1 MNPMNPKSIKLKA
14 SVAVL
19 LIFMLAGCG
28 YHLSGTGGSLRKY
41 MRTISVPV
49 FENESNEPLIQRQF
63 TDAVR
68 QAFLTDGR
76 LRLTG
81 PKNADLL
88 LTGII
93 DVYSVRSVAFS
104 KDDVV
109 TESIIT
115 LGVTVLVKDQVKKK
129 AYMENKLK
137 ANRDFRSDSLVINS
151 EAARQAALEEA
162 YRDLARQIVSLVI
175 DKF

>member
-1 MNPMNPKSIKLKA
+1 MKIKTIKLKTF
-14 SVAVL
+14 VPVL
-19 LIFMLAGCG
+19 LLFFLAGCG
-28 YHLSGTGGSLRKY
+28 YHMSGTGGSLRKH

-49 FENESNEPLIQRQF
+49 FDNESSEPLIQRQF

-76 LRLTG
+76 LKLTG
-81 PKNADLL
+81 PKKADLL

-93 DVYSVRSVAFS
+93 DAYSVRSVAFNA
-104 KDDVV
+104 DDVV

-115 LGVTVLVKDQVKKK
+115 LGATVLVKDQVKKK
-129 AYMENKLK
+129 IYMKNKVK
-137 ANRDFRSDSLVINS
+137 TNRDFRSNSLVINS
-151 EAARQAALEEA
+151 EAARQAALQEA
-162 YRDLARQIVSLVI
+162 YRDLALQIVSLVI